1 MAEIDEKDAQAF
13 TELQNKLI
21 ELSDKQKFVSF
32 RTCCCYGLCSLK
44 PRPISVVAVQDSAA
58 ASTCQSD
65 VEEGR
70 ADGHRITKARR
81 RYSHL

>member
-21 ELSDKQKFVSF
+21 ELSEKQKLVSF
-32 RTCCCYGLCSLK
+32 HTFCYYCFCPLM
-44 PRPISVVAVQDSAA
+44 PRLISVVAVPDTAA
-58 ASTCQSD
+58 APSCQPD

-70 ADGHRITKARR
+70 ADGHRTAKTRR